1 MISDFKLWG
10 FLAGLEFIKMC
21 ISISS
26 SGKFKKV
33 EVTFLLMLN
42 RVITQTGR
50 MLVFAMKPLLAKM
63 DDLKLK
69 DG

>member
-1 MISDFKLWG
+1 
-10 FLAGLEFIKMC
+10 MC
-21 ISISS
+21 VSISP